1 MKSRFRQSMGW
12 LHTWAGFAFAWLLF
26 FIFVTGSL
34 GYFENE
40 IDRWMKPEIAIVDDA
55 IDDFEILNSAKQQLT
70 VLASD
75 AEQWY
80 LAYPSKRNPY
90 IKISW
95 LQPAN
100 AELGMP
106 KQWHEEYLAPH
117 TGKITPTRETSG
129 GETLYR
135 LHYNLHYVPAVV
147 GYLITSL
154 ATLFMLIGLVTG
166 VIIHKKIFIEFFTFR
181 AGKGLRA
188 WLDVHNVF
196 SVLPLPFHLMITYSG
211 LVLLMG
217 ISFSPVIDATYGE
230 GKKMH
235 RQFYNESKTENKQQQ
250 TINLNTADLSL
261 KAELSHKPVLSLKT
275 VLTDAKARYKNQ
287 TVSYLG
293 IIDRN
298 IADNTEQPSFQ
309 VWLDGNEGIE
319 FATLLSYRLVDGQIQ
334 LEESLGKTHSAAKI
348 YDILEHLHEGLFA
361 DTYLRWLYFISG
373 LLGAA
378 MIATSMIIWVKKR
391 QNHPTKFI
399 ILIDKLN
406 AAVVVGLPIAIA
418 AYFWSNRLLPLAMSN
433 RAEWELHSLFIV
445 LAACACFCIVRAAD
459 KVWKS
464 MLWIAA
470 TVYALLPIGNMLTT
484 EHSLLASVQQG
495 DWLMLGF
502 DLSMLCF
509 AGCFALAA
517 VLLKTG
523 QNETE
528 LTMKTNVK
536 KNMKGVIKTC

>member
-1 MKSRFRQSMGW
+1 MKPRFRQSMGW
-12 LHTWAGFAFAWLLF
+12 LHTWVGFAFAWLLF

-40 IDRWMKPEIAIVDDA
+40 IDRWMKPEIAIVNDA
-55 IDDFEILNSAKQQLT
+55 IDDFEILNSAKQQLNI
-70 VLASD
+70 LAGD

-80 LAYPSKRNPY
+80 IAYPSKRNPY

-95 LQPAN
+95 LQSAN
-100 AELGMP
+100 AELGTP
-106 KQWHEEYLAPH
+106 KQWHKEYLTPY

-147 GYLITSL
+147 GYLVTSL

-166 VIIHKKIFIEFFTFR
+166 IIVHKKIFIEFFTFR
-181 AGKGLRA
+181 SGKGLRA

-217 ISFSPVIDATYGE
+217 ISFSSVIDATYGE
-230 GKKMH
+230 SKKMH
-235 RQFYNESKTENKQQQ
+235 RQFYNESQTENKQQQ
-250 TINLNTADLSL
+250 PINLNTADLSF
-261 KAELSHKPVLSLKT
+261 KT

-378 MIATSMIIWVKKR
+378 MIATGMIIWVKKR
-391 QNHPTKFI
+391 QNHPTTFI
-399 ILIDKLN
+399 KLIDKLN

-445 LAACACFCIVRAAD
+445 LAACACFCIVRSAD
-459 KVWKS
+459 KVWKN

-470 TVYALLPIGNMLTT
+470 AVYALLPLGNMLTT

-502 DLSMLCF
+502 DLSMLFF

-517 VLLKTG
+517 ILLKTERG
-523 QNETE
+523 ETE
-528 LTMKTNVK
+528 FTMKTNIK
-536 KNMKGVIKTC
+536 MNMKGVI

>member
-1 MKSRFRQSMGW
+1 MSW

-40 IDRWMKPEIAIVDDA
+40 IDRWMKPEIAIVNDA

-70 VLASD
+70 IQASD
-75 AEQWY
+75 ADQWY

-95 LQPAN
+95 LQSAN
-100 AELGMP
+100 AELGTP
-106 KQWHEEYLAPH
+106 KQWHEEYLAPY
-117 TGKITPTRETSG
+117 TGEITTTRETSG

-147 GYLITSL
+147 GYLVTSL
-154 ATLFMLIGLVTG
+154 AALFMLIGLVTG

-181 AGKGLRA
+181 SGKGLRA
-188 WLDVHNVF
+188 WLDVHNIF

-235 RQFYNESKTENKQQQ
+235 RQFYKESQTETKQHQ
-250 TINLNTADLSL
+250 TINLNTGGLFH
-261 KAELSHKPVLSLKT
+261 KAELSHKEELSLKT
-275 VLTDAKARYKNQ
+275 VLADAKARYKNH

-298 IADNTEQPSFQ
+298 IVDNTAQPSFE
-309 VWLDGNEGIE
+309 VWLDGEEGIE
-319 FATLLSYRLVDGQIQ
+319 FATLLTYRLVNGQIQ
-334 LEESLGKTHSAAKI
+334 LEELLGKTHSAAKI

-361 DTYLRWLYFISG
+361 DTFLRWLYFIFG

-378 MIATSMIIWVKKR
+378 MIATGMIIWVNKR
-391 QNHPTKFI
+391 KNHPTTFI
-399 ILIDKLN
+399 KLVDKLN
-406 AAVVVGLPIAIA
+406 AAVVIGLPIAIA
-418 AYFWSNRLLPLAMSN
+418 GYFWSNRLLPLAMEN

-445 LAACACFCIVRAAD
+445 FAVCACFCIVRAAD
-459 KVWKS
+459 KVWKN
-464 MLWIAA
+464 MLWLAA
-470 TVYALLPIGNMLTT
+470 TVYALLPLGNMLTSD
-484 EHSLLASVQQG
+484 HSLVASIQQG

-517 VLLKTG
+517 VLLKAGHNGTKS
-523 QNETE
+523 
-528 LTMKTNVK
+528 TMKANENTNIKMNVET
-536 KNMKGVIKTC
+536 NMKGVF